1 MSDVVNFA
9 IGYTIT
15 KSWYPPSVVGSNS
28 GSLSSPSA
36 SSTGGSHQR
45 PQDYARPPS
54 QSQPSP
60 SEAAFVI
67 ARLKDKS
74 VEELRRILNDKD
86 AYNSFFN
93 SLEQV
98 KTQNSFTSLRIYL
111 INMYLTGENMEKEP
125 RILELRNQCTII
137 KTTELAAA
145 QEKLA
150 DLERQKEEL
159 LRSQSPSALLDK
171 LHDAMRKADDEA
183 ETLNNKLLENEIEL
197 QAFVQKYKKLRV
209 AYHRRALLHLAAKT
223 TVC

>member
-1 MSDVVNFA
+1 
-9 IGYTIT
+9 
-15 KSWYPPSVVGSNS
+15 
-28 GSLSSPSA
+28 LSTPSA
-36 SSTGGSHQR
+36 SSAGGSHQR
-45 PQDYARPPS
+45 PQDYTRPPS
-54 QSQPSP
+54 QSQPSL
-60 SEAAFVI
+60 SEAASVI
-67 ARLKDKS
+67 SRLKDKS
-74 VEELRRILNDKD
+74 VDELRRILNDKD

-98 KTQNSFTSLRIYL
+98 KTQNNVIYELRKEAVQCAR
-111 INMYLTGENMEKEP
+111 ENMEKEP

-145 QEKLA
+145 QEKLV

-171 LHDAMRKADDEA
+171 LHDTMRKADDESEA
-183 ETLNNKLLENEIEL
+183 LNNKLLEKEIEL
-197 QAFVQKYKKLRV
+197 QAFVQKYRKLRL

>member
-1 MSDVVNFA
+1 M
-9 IGYTIT
+9 
-15 KSWYPPSVVGSNS
+15 
-28 GSLSSPSA
+28 SSPSA
-36 SSTGGSHQR
+36 SSAGGSHQR
-45 PQDYARPPS
+45 PQDYGRSPS

-60 SEAAFVI
+60 SEAASVI
-67 ARLKDKS
+67 SKLKDKS
-74 VEELRRILNDKD
+74 AEELRRILNDKD

-98 KTQNSFTSLRIYL
+98 KTQNSVIYELRKEAVQRAR
-111 INMYLTGENMEKEP
+111 ENMEKEP
-125 RILELRNQCTII
+125 RLLELRNQCTII

-197 QAFVQKYKKLRV
+197 QAFAQKYKKLRV